1 MSPLPV
7 NSNSNG
13 GYGGAR
19 PRRPS
24 GDGQRRIRRPSG
36 SGMTE
41 DEVRHQRRFVVNF

>member
-7 NSNSNG
+7 NNNSNG
-13 GYGGAR
+13 AYGGAR

-24 GDGQRRIRRPSG
+24 GDLGQRRIRRSSG

-41 DEVRHQRRFVVNF
+41 DEVRHQRRYST